1 MADFISA
8 DDTSS
13 EATAPPTLSVVSPV
27 YGSPKSLAELHRRV
41 DAVAQRMGVT
51 YELILV
57 DDRCPKG
64 SWAEICKL
72 AETDTHVVG
81 VRLSR
86 NFGQHAAIYAG
97 LRFAHERPWV
107 VVMDCD
113 LQDVPEEIEK
123 LYATAVQGHDLVRA
137 RRSVRN
143 DNVLRRYSSWGF
155 YRILSYLTGIRHSE
169 EIGNFGIYS
178 RKVVDALLMWNK
190 DHRYFPAA
198 VQWVGFAGVDIEVE
212 HHSRRYG
219 SSSYSLSKL
228 VDLALSIVISFSDKP
243 PRLLASSGLFIALVA
258 LLYSLFLIGVTLVKG
273 PVVQGWTECRR
284 LGVVALR
291 RHHLRRP
298 GFTGFVSPQILRE
311 AKKRPTY
318 IIDEVVDKTVGATTA
333 RKIEERP

>member
-97 LRFAHERPWV
+97 LRFARGAWV

-243 PRLLASSGLFIALVA
+243 LRLLASSGLFIALVA

-273 PVVQGWTECRR
+273 PVVQGWTSVVVSVW
-284 LGVVALR
+284 LLFGVIIFGV
-291 RHHLRRP
+291 
-298 GFTGFVSPQILRE
+298 GFTGLYVGQILRE